1 VDWQNMIR
9 SIVIV
14 PQAKHEA
21 VLEANSVSAFN
32 GAAKNASAIPFTLR
46 HNLTQEELETSL
58 AEGCS
63 MWIDIIAPEDQEI
76 HWLEGLLQLSPTVV
90 ADLLRED
97 RRPTLLV
104 YPRYLFLSVFQPYSQ
119 SKAIVGK
126 EIHCIIGEHFYV
138 TVRQTEASALE
149 EAYDRVAQNPDS
161 WHRGMVY
168 FLYLTAQ
175 HTIDTYYPLLD
186 HISDQLNELE
196 EKFLNDSD
204 DKQAQKSVY
213 RIKQHLIGLR
223 QMIAPQ
229 REVLS
234 NLMGEQRVST
244 NGDIRDLFRHLYE
257 RLLGIYDVIDSQRDL
272 TNNVLEMVGDQHA
285 RKIGEAVNRLTII
298 SMVFLPFTLFVG
310 MFDAGFFSVS
320 EPVNLPI
327 SGLGISIVII
337 LLMVVSVVVMR
348 IVFRRRGWV

>member
-1 VDWQNMIR
+1 MIR
-9 SIVIV
+9 SLVIT
-14 PQAKHEA
+14 PHSLAMAGKDAEEDTSTLRRNHSQTS
-21 VLEANSVSAFN
+21 LEAF
-32 GAAKNASAIPFTLR
+32 FTEG
-46 HNLTQEELETSL
+46 LT
-58 AEGCS
+58 
-63 MWIDIIAPEDQEI
+63 MWIDVISPEDKEI
-76 HWLEGLLQLSPTVV
+76 YWLESLLQLSPTVV

-104 YPRYLFLSVFQPYSQ
+104 YPRYLFLSLFQPHSQ
-119 SKAIVGK
+119 SNAVVGK
-126 EIHCIIGEHFYV
+126 EIHCIVGDHFYV
-138 TVRQTEASALE
+138 TVRKANASALE

-161 WHRGMVY
+161 WHRGVAY

-186 HISDQLNELE
+186 RTSNQLYELE
-196 EKFLNDSD
+196 EKFLSDSD

-213 RIKQHLIGLR
+213 RIKKHLLRLR

-234 NLMGEQRVST
+234 NLIGEELVSS
-244 NGDIRDLFRHLYE
+244 NSDIRDLFQHLYE

-272 TNNVLEMVGDQHA
+272 AGNVLEIISNQQE

-310 MFDAGFFSVS
+310 MFDAGFFSIS
-320 EPVNLPI
+320 ESVNLPMN
-327 SGLGISIVII
+327 GLGITIVITVLMISSIV
-337 LLMVVSVVVMR
+337 MMR
-348 IVFRRRGWV
+348 AIFQRRGWV